1 MGIFRFWEKKKPWT
15 ILVAASHKPNKSEQT
30 FAESETFH
38 SKFDKGSVSFWRVF
52 FPLSR
57 FAADFRMGV
66 KFHPQVLQLPK
77 DRPQFWSKGR
87 MGAKKM
93 NSNAVRPAW
102 LRLIH
107 WGWDEVWS
115 VSAVSYGS
123 MDPSWNLMDPI
134 GYALH
139 GDSKDLANVKE
150 TFKRGI
156 IELPMLGE
164 SNNVNVW

>member
-1 MGIFRFWEKKKPWT
+1 MGIFRFWEKHFFGQFLWQQ
-15 ILVAASHKPNKSEQT
+15 AKSPINQSKLCWIWNLSFQVWQGSCLFLEGAWHCRGSRLT
-30 FAESETFH
+30 F
-38 SKFDKGSVSFWRVF
+38 GWVF
-52 FPLSR
+52 L
-57 FAADFRMGV
+57 
-66 KFHPQVLQLPK
+66 HPQVLQLPK

-123 MDPSWNLMDPI
+123 MDPSWNLMDPS
-134 GYALH
+134 GYALRR
-139 GDSKDLANVKE
+139 DSKGLANVKKPLKE
-150 TFKRGI
+150 GSLNYPFWWHQT
-156 IELPMLGE
+156 M
-164 SNNVNVW
+164 